1 MTGPRVIPGLPQMEP
16 ELMRAATFDPRW
28 HVMTRTGLDPST
40 IGTWDATLVRRKRIA
55 VPVDVQAFVVRSTGG
70 EATVALKGD
79 VTDPAPFAAGTV
91 RPAGV
96 HLHWALPDAL
106 LRGEPSSP
114 DENGS
119 AEDLAF
125 PALPDR
131 WVVLRLL
138 RPRGASRA
146 NVKGWVIDAKRRA
159 TLPLETFAGSFDAAT
174 GTQPLERL
182 DGEFGGSLVWTAS
195 YAASEGRFTFH
206 DSLADL
212 PLPTSV
218 APSGLQDNGAAYVV
232 CGWWSTLAEDPLAD
246 SVGETA
252 LQSALE
258 SLKWSLDDDA
268 TGPVTDSK
276 RLRRDSNNAS
286 VGLTSPVD
294 DTKVSFVSNSGPQL
308 THKIYGVGNPAAM
321 PVNRASEM
329 VMAPAGPMFAT
340 LLHGSVFGV
349 PTTGS
354 VSSADDRPATR
365 DVTIALGLDVDDV
378 VAALGVGVLGT
389 RPAQRAQAELLM
401 AAFAS
406 DMLERLDTADGIS
419 DLAEHEHSDGFD
431 SRPGP
436 ALPGARPDRF
446 RKTDAA
452 AANPFSIG
460 RKGRGATAPVS
471 SVIALPTLSW
481 AHDVD
486 LVESRSFVRKGLTT
500 SPGSKGVTSTSRS
513 GTKPSSVVATPG
525 KSIAATRVAKAPP
538 IAAVREVTRPAP
550 RLFFPQPPMLALRGI
565 KPNLR
570 HNNDGRF
577 EDDDRLYCRYTE
589 ECVTELQGA
598 IRGADILPSIGSG
611 AIPEEVLLIARE
623 SLLLD
628 PYGTAWLSATA
639 GSGMSGTFQ
648 IAVNTRI
655 VGEMTRLYGT
665 DATYDGSSHVADTRR
680 SAATDSWLVHSVDNV
695 RMDRELTATL
705 ADHSVMKGTP
715 PSPVAITTWRQPWA
729 PLWVE
734 WRVTV
739 SGNTSLD
746 GWKLGDL
753 DLEPRTGGA
762 GPVPT
767 VTRTITGRS
776 PLSTGVAK
784 TMHQGI
790 SRWLEA
796 EARRDAA
803 GEQGLDPASE
813 AALARL
819 GSFLRPLDMV
829 SASMDGIREQL
840 LGINYMGQLP
850 LTTPTDGT
858 DPLPIAT
865 ALPLP
870 LLGGSLTIAEMRVV
884 DAFGRTLTLDP
895 RSSVTTSVLETTT
908 RGQITIRPRLQH
920 AARWVVRFVGA
931 PDPSSAD
938 PAARASACVDQVTP
952 EAMINPVAGFL
963 LPDHI
968 DESLEVFATDGSP
981 IGELSHDPITGAVM
995 WEAAPGRP
1003 VPPDAGPF
1011 TDLSASQAPIADVAA
1026 GVLTADVAARGQS
1039 SPPSTTSLSAMLRAI
1054 DTTLWTVD
1062 TYSAIGSPSIAGLV
1076 GRPIAVV
1083 RATIMLDAPS
1093 DTAEVS
1099 VTGSGG
1105 VTARQA
1111 VFDALTGIQF
1121 PFRLG
1126 AMERSDD
1133 AVLGF
1138 YLNDDYSKLHLVDKV
1153 VASQAPPSGRMQG
1166 ALGQLGDEID
1176 LTATPID
1183 HPYILAEDE
1192 VRVRPG
1198 QEIAVTILMLPAGKL
1213 HLTSGILPRKALQL
1227 ADDWVTPGL
1236 NAISPSVRVGPVLV
1250 DPAEIRLP
1258 LISAMGPRQRFTRRT
1273 GPLTWRDDPIVAST
1287 QAAYLPRT
1295 PHEAQEGWIRVNP
1308 ETDDATTSGGT
1319 P

>member
-1 MTGPRVIPGLPQMEP
+1 MTGPIGIPGVPRVDP
-16 ELMRAATFDPRW
+16 EILREAIFDPRW
-28 HVMTRTGLDPST
+28 HVMARTGLDPAI
-40 IGTWDATLVRRKRIA
+40 IGTWDSLLNRRKRIA

-70 EATVALKGD
+70 EPTVPLKGD
-79 VTDPAPFAAGTV
+79 STDPLPFAAGTV

-106 LRGEPSSP
+106 LRAEPASP
-114 DENGS
+114 DENGT
-119 AEDLAF
+119 ADALAF
-125 PALPDR
+125 PPLPDR
-131 WVVLRLL
+131 WVVLRLI
-138 RPRGASRA
+138 RPEGLSR
-146 NVKGWVIDAKRRA
+146 VHVRGWVIDAKNKA
-159 TLPLETFAGSFDAAT
+159 TIPLETFAGSFEGAT
-174 GTQPLERL
+174 GTQPFERL
-182 DGEFGGSLVWTAS
+182 DGEIGGSLVWTAS

-206 DSLADL
+206 DSLGDL
-212 PLPTSV
+212 PLPASV
-218 APSGLQDNGAAYVV
+218 APNGVHDNSAAYVV
-232 CGWWSTLAEDPLAD
+232 CGWWSTLTEDPLAQ
-246 SVGETA
+246 SSGE
-252 LQSALE
+252 SAMLSTLE

-268 TGPVTDSK
+268 TGPVTDFK
-276 RLRRDSNNAS
+276 RLRRDMANAS
-286 VGLTSPVD
+286 VGLATPSD
-294 DTKVSFVSNSGPQL
+294 DTTISYLSNSGPQV
-308 THKIYGVGNPAAM
+308 THKIYGVGTGTAM
-321 PVNRASEM
+321 PVRSASDI
-329 VMAPAGPMFAT
+329 VLATPLPTFAT

-354 VSSADDRPATR
+354 TSSADDRPALR

-378 VAALGVGVLGT
+378 VAALGAGVLGV
-389 RPAQRAQAELLM
+389 RPAEREQAELLM

-406 DMLERLDTADGIS
+406 DMLERLDTVDGIT

-431 SRPGP
+431 SRAGP
-436 ALPGARPDRF
+436 ALPGTRPDRF
-446 RKTDAA
+446 RAMDSA
-452 AANPFSIG
+452 AANPLSVG
-460 RKGRGATAPVS
+460 RKGRGAVAPQS
-471 SVIALPTLSW
+471 SVIAMPSLSW
-481 AHDVD
+481 VRG
-486 LVESRSFVRKGLTT
+486 VEMETRSIVKRGAAAGASGTVSKESNTASRT
-500 SPGSKGVTSTSRS
+500 GSKQPTI
-513 GTKPSSVVATPG
+513 GTPP
-525 KSIAATRVAKAPP
+525 IIKAPP
-538 IAAVREVTRPAP
+538 TTGVREVIRPAP

-589 ECVTELQGA
+589 ECVSELQGA
-598 IRGADILPSIGSG
+598 IRGADVLPSVGSG

-623 SLLLD
+623 SVLID
-628 PYGTAWLSATA
+628 PYGTSWLTA
-639 GSGMSGTFQ
+639 VAGAGMSDTFKV
-648 IAVNTRI
+648 AVTARI

-665 DATYDGSSHVADTRR
+665 DATYDGSSHLAENRR
-680 SAATDSWLVHSVDNV
+680 NAIGDAWELHTVENK
-695 RMDRELTATL
+695 RIDRELSAQL
-705 ADHSVMKGTP
+705 AWHSVVKGTP

-734 WRVTV
+734 WRVTIA
-739 SGNTSLD
+739 GNTTLD
-746 GWKLGDL
+746 GWRLGDL
-753 DLEPRTGGA
+753 DLEPRTGA
-762 GPVPT
+762 SAPATT
-767 VTRTITGRS
+767 VTRTVAGRS

-784 TMHQGI
+784 TMQQGI
-790 SRWLEA
+790 ARWLEA
-796 EARRDAA
+796 EARRDAG

-819 GSFLRPLDMV
+819 GAFLAPLDMA

-850 LTTPTDGT
+850 LSVPTDGSE
-858 DPLPIAT
+858 PLSVAS
-865 ALPLP
+865 ALPVP
-870 LLGGSLTIAEMRVV
+870 MLGGALTIDAMRVV
-884 DAFGRTLTLDP
+884 DAFGRTLALDP
-895 RSSVTTSVLETTT
+895 STSVTTTVLETPT
-908 RGQITIRPRLQH
+908 RGTIAVRPRLQH

-1026 GVLTADVAARGQS
+1026 GVLSADVSARAKQ
-1039 SPPSTTSLSAMLRAI
+1039 PAPTTTSLSAMLSAI

-1083 RATIMLDAPS
+1083 RATIMLDAPN

-1099 VTGSGG
+1099 ITHAGGSA
-1105 VTARQA
+1105 ARAA
-1111 VFDALTGIQF
+1111 VFDALKEIQF

-1138 YLNDDYSKLHLVDKV
+1138 YLNDDYTQLHLVDKV

-1166 ALGQLGDEID
+1166 ALGQLGDEIR
-1176 LTATPID
+1176 LTGPGID
-1183 HPYILAEDE
+1183 HPYIVAEDE

-1236 NAISPSVRVGPVLV
+1236 NAISPSIRVGPVLV

-1258 LISAMGPRQRFTRRT
+1258 LVSAMGPRQRFTRRT

-1287 QAAYLPRT
+1287 QSAYLPRT

-1308 ETDDATTSGGT
+1308 EPDDATADGGT
-1319 P
+1319 T